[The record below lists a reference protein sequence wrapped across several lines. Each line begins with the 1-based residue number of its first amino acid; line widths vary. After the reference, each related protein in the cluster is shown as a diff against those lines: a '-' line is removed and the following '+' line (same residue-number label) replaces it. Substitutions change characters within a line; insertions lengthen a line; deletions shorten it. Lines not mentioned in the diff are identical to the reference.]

1 MARTE
6 EPARPVDLAVA
17 LVNTYDLVADP
28 PELLPD
34 DATAHRFLLRHGH
47 SEDAAALGRDAGQR
61 MRALRDRFRAVFHA
75 PDAAAAAGLLNAL
88 LRDTGALPRLVPDGT
103 GWRLDAGPAEPGLDR
118 VAARAAA
125 GLAGF
130 VAERGFGRLGTCVAA
145 PCDCAFL
152 DRTRA
157 GSRRYCCTFCADR
170 AAAAAYRRR
179 RRAGTAR

>member
-1 MARTE
+1 MSGTE
-6 EPARPVDLAVA
+6 EQVRPVDLAVA
-17 LVNTYDLVADP
+17 LVNTWDLVADP

-34 DATAHRFLLRHGH
+34 DATAHRFLLRHGLA
-47 SEDAAALGRDAGQR
+47 EDAAALGPDAGER

-75 PDAAAAAGLLNAL
+75 PDPADAAGLLNAL
-88 LRDTGALPRLVPDGT
+88 LQDARALPRLVPDGS
-103 GWRLDAGPAEPGLDR
+103 GWRLEAGPAEPGLDR

-130 VAERGFGRLGTCVAA
+130 VAERGFDRLGTCAAA

-152 DRTRA
+152 DRSRA

-179 RRAGTAR
+179 RRSGS